1 MSTITGI
8 IPVIDTYTSGEPTRV
23 ILRCPWRIHGET
35 MEAKR
40 TWFEE
45 NCSGFRSAI
54 VSEPRGHHD
63 MFGAVLLDPVSEKA
77 DFGVFFLDGEATL
90 PMCGHGSMGVA
101 AALFKMGFP
110 GTMMVLDTPSGL
122 IHASILSS
130 DNRTKV
136 CIRNVPSFFVETVEV
151 NIKDKKIRADIAWGG
166 NLFAL
171 IRSQDINI
179 PIEIARIPEL
189 IEAGMLIRQ
198 EVNQLV
204 SFDHPTLGKHF
215 PVDLVEIYDEDCN
228 PSRNVVIFGKG
239 QVDRSPC
246 GTGTSAKIATLFAKG
261 KIGLDQ
267 AYRYQGILKTEFQ
280 AKATSA
286 VDLGPYKA
294 IIPEVQGE
302 VFLTALQFLL
312 VERDDPFQSGFD
324 LR

>member
-23 ILRCPWRIHGET
+23 ILRCPWRILGET

-40 TWFEE
+40 IWFEE

-179 PIEIARIPEL
+179 PIEIPRIPEL

-198 EVNQLV
+198 
-204 SFDHPTLGKHF
+204 
-215 PVDLVEIYDEDCN
+215 EDCN